1 MANLT
6 QIELPSGTVYDLMDQ
21 GARDLIAAIN
31 NWEYLVCTNAANT
44 PYGITWDDEGTTITG
59 TLVASDSTMYTI
71 YLVPAANGTNDI
83 YAEYITVRTGTDPS
97 YAYSWEMMG
106 STTLPDMSQ
115 YVKNKSGHTGGTA
128 GDLAYKDTA
137 SGSGSVTVPKT
148 YTTTTSTATTAA
160 QSVSV
165 TGTTTGT
172 VSTRTTSV
180 EIAPKATGTAAN
192 VYTPAGTNA
201 SSSVSGTCSVTP
213 SGSISVSTSAGT
225 PDYTPAGTIAV
236 SSAGA
241 TTTIKNPTSKT
252 VVTDMSVAAPSGTAT
267 TGELIYYEV
276 TGTKLS
282 LKKLVETTGDSITT
296 TNTTVKTGDASY
308 GFTGTG
314 VDIDFTGSS
323 SSGTISGTAAA
334 QTFTGTDIYFETAN
348 DVVTYAEF
356 SGGSMTSTGTVNV
369 PDTFTSTTT
378 TDTTESKTVSITVSQ

>member
-31 NWEYLVCTNAANT
+31 NWEYMVCTNAADT
-44 PYGITWDDEGTTITG
+44 PYGVTWDDEGTTITG
-59 TLVASDSTMYTI
+59 TLVAADSTMYII
-71 YLVPAANGTNDI
+71 YLVPAQSGTGNI
-83 YAEYITVRTGTDPS
+83 YAEYITIRTGTDPS
-97 YAYSWEMMG
+97 YTYSWEMMG
-106 STTLPDMSQ
+106 STQLPDMSQ
-115 YVKNKSGHTGGTA
+115 YMKNKIGHEGGTA

-137 SGSGSVTVPKT
+137 SGSGTVTVPKT
-148 YTTTTSTATTAA
+148 FTTTTTTATTDS
-160 QSVSV
+160 QSISVS
-165 TGTTTGT
+165 GTPTGT
-172 VSTRTTSV
+172 VSTREVTV
-180 EIAPKATGTAAN
+180 EITPKATGTAAN

-236 SSAGA
+236 SSAGT
-241 TTTIKNPTSKT
+241 TTTIANPTSKT

-282 LKKLVETTGDSITT
+282 LKKIVETTGDSINT

-334 QTFTGTDIYFETAN
+334 QTFTGTDTYFETASN
-348 DVVTYAEF
+348 VVTAASF
-356 SGGSMTSTGTVNV
+356 VGDSMTSTGTVTV
-369 PDTFTSTTT
+369 PDTFTSTTV
-378 TDTTESKTVSITVSQ
+378 TDTTESKTVNVTVS